1 IARAVYSDAD
11 VYLLDDPLSAVDS
24 HVGRALFEQCIRGP
38 LKDKTVIL
46 VTNALH
52 HLPAA
57 DNILW
62 LEGGELKAQGTYT
75 ELVAKGLDIEE
86 LAHMNDSDQEEEEA
100 KGEAAGDEAVSG
112 PPSGKGGERVSLSKP
127 NARRSVDKRASLDK
141 KGVAGKGKVTLTR
154 QETSANRNLTGVE
167 EREAGNLSLD
177 VVTRYFDGGG
187 GWLYVALIVMMFAA
201 EQGARVY
208 TDRWVGVWFSDSYNR
223 STAFYLGIYFALG
236 VLYGALTF
244 ARSLRFLYC
253 CVNAAVSL
261 HNQLLT
267 HILRLPKTFFDTNPA
282 GRILNRFSRD
292 TDIMDNT
299 LSVDLIQFAGCIAT
313 LTSSLIVIAIA
324 TKWFAIALVPLAIIY
339 LLLQRL
345 YIPSARELQRIE
357 SVSRSPIYNR
367 FAEAMLG
374 VATIRAYRK
383 GEHFTAMSDQLMHAN
398 ANAFMTQK
406 LAATW
411 LALRLDVMGLVILTG
426 CGALVIQG
434 SVSPSIAGLAL
445 VYALELTRF
454 LKQATTMGSK
464 TETDFNSVERIVQYL
479 APEPEPAP
487 DSPPDVMA
495 KLGEAWP
502 SAGAITVKE
511 LTMRYRPE
519 MPLVLRGVSF
529 QVAAGQKVGLVG
541 RTGSGKSSMLLAL
554 FRMVEKEAGSI
565 IIDGV
570 DVSSLGVRHLR
581 SKMSIIPQD
590 PFMFSGS
597 VRVNLDPFELHTDAQ
612 LWEVVNAVGLTA
624 AITELEDK
632 LGAKVVDNGAN
643 FSLGQRQLFCMARA
657 MLRNSKIL
665 MLDEATASVDLD
677 TDNMIQTAVLV
688 MDSGRV
694 VEDAHPA
701 DLLDNEK
708 GIFTGMVNQTGK
720 SSARYLRSV
729 AQAARRGDTS
739 FRAFANQRTGLNFAA
754 SASRMAAT
762 AAATDAIVAA
772 EDMHVTLD
780 GLGDKQAQL
789 ALGHGTQTE

>member
-1 IARAVYSDAD
+1 EAHSASHPVGVVRIQDGEFSWDDKTEKSTLRGISFEAKPGTLTMVVGSVGSGKSSIIGALVGHMSKRAGSVAVGGKIAYVAQTAWIMNDTVQENVLMGDEVSQLGPDLDILPNGDLTEIGDRGITLSGGQKQRVSIARAVYSDAD

-86 LAHMNDSDQEEEEA
+86 LAHMNDSDQEEEAAE
-100 KGEAAGDEAVSG
+100 GEAAADEAVSG

-141 KGVAGKGKVTLTR
+141 KGAAGKGKVTLTR

-167 EREAGNLSLD
+167 EREAGNLSLA

-223 STAFYLGIYFALG
+223 STAFYLGIYFAL
-236 VLYGALTF
+236 
-244 ARSLRFLYC
+244 
-253 CVNAAVSL
+253 VSL

-383 GEHFTAMSDQLMHAN
+383 GEHFTA
-398 ANAFMTQK
+398 
-406 LAATW
+406 
-411 LALRLDVMGLVILTG
+411 
-426 CGALVIQG
+426 
-434 SVSPSIAGLAL
+434 
-445 VYALELTRF
+445 
-454 LKQATTMGSK
+454 
-464 TETDFNSVERIVQYL
+464 
-479 APEPEPAP
+479 
-487 DSPPDVMA
+487 
-495 KLGEAWP
+495 
-502 SAGAITVKE
+502 
-511 LTMRYRPE
+511 
-519 MPLVLRGVSF
+519 
-529 QVAAGQKVGLVG
+529 
-541 RTGSGKSSMLLAL
+541 
-554 FRMVEKEAGSI
+554 
-565 IIDGV
+565 
-570 DVSSLGVRHLR
+570 
-581 SKMSIIPQD
+581 
-590 PFMFSGS
+590 
-597 VRVNLDPFELHTDAQ
+597 
-612 LWEVVNAVGLTA
+612 
-624 AITELEDK
+624 
-632 LGAKVVDNGAN
+632 
-643 FSLGQRQLFCMARA
+643 
-657 MLRNSKIL
+657 
-665 MLDEATASVDLD
+665 
-677 TDNMIQTAVLV
+677 
-688 MDSGRV
+688 
-694 VEDAHPA
+694 
-701 DLLDNEK
+701 
-708 GIFTGMVNQTGK
+708 
-720 SSARYLRSV
+720 
-729 AQAARRGDTS
+729 
-739 FRAFANQRTGLNFAA
+739 
-754 SASRMAAT
+754 
-762 AAATDAIVAA
+762 
-772 EDMHVTLD
+772 
-780 GLGDKQAQL
+780 
-789 ALGHGTQTE
+789 